1 MAFLLATL
9 ILAQAL
15 VIAMAAAVAGKAQ
28 KPAAGDKKKNN
39 KYDECEVG
47 QDILSDQKFVYE
59 VEWQQP
65 PVAPTKVTPNKNG
78 VTGWAFIKAS
88 TNPAKK
94 VGDLCRFHLCAH
106 NPCLANWQ
114 TPGKY
119 GLVPAPTHIQK
130 SALSFQALATKH
142 GFGAAEAAVVEAAA
156 AGSSSSTAEPAVV
169 EAAVAEEE
177 GTGFNDAEDGVHD
190 AEEDA
195 EEGVDDAQD
204 DAEEEAE
211 EEDGVAD
218 AEEDAEQLQ
227 EASSYPVMPQ
237 VTAPSMPQSSVLPG
251 LNPAAPASLIES
263 EDEGEAII
271 LEESLAMIAY
281 RRNRSTLLRLAR
293 DIRTPGRYVGYS
305 AFILMALLKGCQP
318 KVWEGSSTVDLLEV
332 FAPWKRPQATRRCL
346 CDVIAC
352 SVMHIG
358 AGQVRLAA
366 ISKENPL
373 SQCRHF
379 VAGRKISA
387 TPATSAGQGDGA
399 AESSGAEAAVAGR
412 DDFESSYNALGVS
425 VWTSILDGNC
435 AFDVMLQMLGEP
447 SAPASWNE
455 LRIEL
460 SDYLFARA
468 GDAWM
473 HRIMGN
479 AMELE
484 KSDVA
489 TATTGA
495 SSAEL
500 QPSDFETATLG
511 ASSASLQQLATPP
524 AAAAAVP
531 DEPVEQEAHLV
542 ADDPIQ
548 VDEETVNAIRWAT
561 RLTDDANVLSLISE
575 LPKGIIDDK
584 IDEYRAR
591 DTQKTPGVQKGA
603 TGKFSVGPK
612 SQLSQR
618 RAVAARYHQHITSRD
633 LSITIRDRH
642 GHERQRLAW
651 GALKQFIDENVVWT
665 GPKSKNG
672 GVARYINRWYKEWQS
687 NSGIAA
693 AAGTKDVHEK
703 SLLKSRRKKT
713 DSQRKRTEG
722 AGCKFQAPL
731 VRKELYE
738 WWSGLRHAIDWR
750 TLIADRRSRGKKHL
764 ARFPRSL
771 VLLKVQSLLQDHA
784 YASLIGGVKVK
795 SFTPD
800 GWWLNRWQ
808 EEYGLSFRKANR
820 KYEVPKWMQKERLEV
835 FWVTL
840 FTLRLVIH
848 KLFGYDPIIVNFD
861 QSPFHNNETGNQ
873 DKPTLNVRCAKVPII
888 EGKCAVKER
897 WTANLTTVSRIYLG
911 QPSDPQ
917 SQPSQS
923 LQQKPF
929 HEIMFKGATKTE
941 GTNAIIHDRLQKFV
955 RDRGFPSWMTV
966 TTAPKGS
973 YREQDVIEFLKTHLD
988 EMTPGRDWRI
998 LLADDYRAHK
1008 TQNVWQLA
1016 WSRGYVLVIHGGG
1029 NTPVAQTCD
1038 TDLNQH
1044 VRRFYGN
1051 RESALLLEKMRNG
1064 ATVPVCSHEES
1075 LQIMYEILS
1084 SPELHSKASEGYK
1097 KTGQSV
1103 DLWGAEDSC
1112 IVREAGDF
1120 WNSMTSRGHPSMRAY
1135 VDEEMLLIEDE
1146 MLNEGFT
1153 WDLHNVKRLIRPYTV
1168 RKKYDDVLER
1178 LGEDFYH
1185 DDIEDELPWELA
1197 AEEAEEGHSDDSDS
1211 DSDADEPEAEAA
1223 VAEDINML
1231 HSEGGSPEEDRVVL
1245 SAQHA
1250 EAVHLT
1256 SISIEGL
1263 QAGLDTLHS
1272 CGALRAATLVE
1283 TQLKQEKKRQRALL
1297 GVEPAVAEAFLHR
1310 QRVEEQR
1317 TLKRMRMAAE
1327 LNAQERRAAQAIADQ
1342 KQAEKKLSICKKKLR
1357 EQEHTQEAKHA
1368 WKTFTLAALGKGMK
1382 AAGGQKGKKARL
1394 DALERLSSINTG
1406 LSAAQRNDWPWFKE
1420 AWDTEML
1427 KVYGDKWPET
1437 FAGWIQKVLA
1447 DHKRNAFSV
1456 FVYSETCRVFHS
1468 SAALH
1473 IPGC

>member
-1 MAFLLATL
+1 M
-9 ILAQAL
+9 
-15 VIAMAAAVAGKAQ
+15 
-28 KPAAGDKKKNN
+28 
-39 KYDECEVG
+39 Y
-47 QDILSDQKFVYE
+47 
-59 VEWQQP
+59 
-65 PVAPTKVTPNKNG
+65 
-78 VTGWAFIKAS
+78 
-88 TNPAKK
+88 
-94 VGDLCRFHLCAH
+94 
-106 NPCLANWQ
+106 
-114 TPGKY
+114 
-119 GLVPAPTHIQK
+119 
-130 SALSFQALATKH
+130 
-142 GFGAAEAAVVEAAA
+142 
-156 AGSSSSTAEPAVV
+156 
-169 EAAVAEEE
+169 
-177 GTGFNDAEDGVHD
+177 
-190 AEEDA
+190 
-195 EEGVDDAQD
+195 
-204 DAEEEAE
+204 
-211 EEDGVAD
+211 
-218 AEEDAEQLQ
+218 
-227 EASSYPVMPQ
+227 
-237 VTAPSMPQSSVLPG
+237 
-251 LNPAAPASLIES
+251 
-263 EDEGEAII
+263 
-271 LEESLAMIAY
+271 
-281 RRNRSTLLRLAR
+281 
-293 DIRTPGRYVGYS
+293 
-305 AFILMALLKGCQP
+305 
-318 KVWEGSSTVDLLEV
+318 
-332 FAPWKRPQATRRCL
+332 KRQ
-346 CDVIAC
+346 
-352 SVMHIG
+352 
-358 AGQVRLAA
+358 
-366 ISKENPL
+366 
-373 SQCRHF
+373 
-379 VAGRKISA
+379 
-387 TPATSAGQGDGA
+387 
-399 AESSGAEAAVAGR
+399 
-412 DDFESSYNALGVS
+412 
-425 VWTSILDGNC
+425 
-435 AFDVMLQMLGEP
+435 
-447 SAPASWNE
+447 
-455 LRIEL
+455 
-460 SDYLFARA
+460 
-468 GDAWM
+468 
-473 HRIMGN
+473 
-479 AMELE
+479 
-484 KSDVA
+484 
-489 TATTGA
+489 
-495 SSAEL
+495 
-500 QPSDFETATLG
+500 LG
-511 ASSASLQQLATPP
+511 ASSATLHQLTTPP
-524 AAAAAVP
+524 AAAASVP
-531 DEPVEQEAHLV
+531 DEPVEEEAILA

-548 VDEETVNAIRWAT
+548 VDEETMNAIRWASS
-561 RLTDDANVLSLISE
+561 LTDDANVLSLILD

-672 GVARYINRWYKEWQS
+672 GVARYIKRWYKEWQS

-703 SLLKSRRKKT
+703 SLLKSRKKKT
-713 DSQRKRTEG
+713 GSQRKRTEG
-722 AGCKFQAPL
+722 AGRKFEAPL
-731 VRKELYE
+731 VRRQLYE

-784 YASLIGGVKVK
+784 YASLMSGTQVK
-795 SFTPD
+795 SFIPD

-808 EEYGLSFRKANR
+808 EEYGLSFKKANR

-897 WTANLTTVSRIYLG
+897 WTANLTTVSRLQRLTLDSTLDHCEQG
-911 QPSDPQ
+911 
-917 SQPSQS
+917 

-955 RDRGFPSWMTV
+955 RDRKFPSWMTV

-1044 VRRFYGN
+1044 VRRLYGN
-1051 RESALLLEKMRNG
+1051 RESALLLDKMRLG

-1153 WDLHNVKRLIRPYTV
+1153 WDLHNVKRLIRPYTCLL
-1168 RKKYDDVLER
+1168 YT
-1178 LGEDFYH
+1178 
-1185 DDIEDELPWELA
+1185 
-1197 AEEAEEGHSDDSDS
+1197 
-1211 DSDADEPEAEAA
+1211 
-1223 VAEDINML
+1223 
-1231 HSEGGSPEEDRVVL
+1231 SPSPRD
-1245 SAQHA
+1245 
-1250 EAVHLT
+1250 
-1256 SISIEGL
+1256 
-1263 QAGLDTLHS
+1263 
-1272 CGALRAATLVE
+1272 
-1283 TQLKQEKKRQRALL
+1283 
-1297 GVEPAVAEAFLHR
+1297 
-1310 QRVEEQR
+1310 
-1317 TLKRMRMAAE
+1317 
-1327 LNAQERRAAQAIADQ
+1327 
-1342 KQAEKKLSICKKKLR
+1342 
-1357 EQEHTQEAKHA
+1357 
-1368 WKTFTLAALGKGMK
+1368 
-1382 AAGGQKGKKARL
+1382 
-1394 DALERLSSINTG
+1394 
-1406 LSAAQRNDWPWFKE
+1406 
-1420 AWDTEML
+1420 
-1427 KVYGDKWPET
+1427 
-1437 FAGWIQKVLA
+1437 
-1447 DHKRNAFSV
+1447 
-1456 FVYSETCRVFHS
+1456 
-1468 SAALH
+1468 
-1473 IPGC
+1473 